1 MSIDV
6 LMPALSPTM
15 EEGTLAKWHVK
26 KGDKVSSGD
35 VIAEIETDKA
45 TMEVEAV
52 DEGVVEDILVP
63 EGSEGV
69 KVNTPIARLSGDD
82 AAAAAPAPKAEPAKA
97 EAPKA
102 EPAKAEAPK
111 PAPAPVAATPA
122 PARASGERIFASPLA
137 RRIAEQKGLDLGQM
151 QGSGPHGRII
161 KRDVEGATPQAAKPA
176 AAAATSAA
184 APRQAL
190 SLAQMGIP
198 DGSYDLIPLDGMRKT
213 VARRMTDSFRDVPHF
228 PLNIDLEI
236 DGLLSSRAKINAM
249 LEKQGVKVSVNDLVI
264 KAAAEPRKVQTLA
277 QMGIPDGSYDLI
289 PLDGMRK
296 AIARRMVD
304 SVNAVPHFPLTIDVE
319 IDALL
324 AARARV
330 NALLEK
336 SGVKVSVN
344 DFVIKASAMALKAV
358 PEANAS
364 YTPEGIAMHHNADVA
379 MAVAIDGGLITP
391 IIRKA
396 ELKSLSQIAVEAK
409 DLAKR
414 ARDRKL
420 KPEEF
425 QGGTFS
431 VSNLG
436 MFGIKAFA
444 SIINEPQG
452 AIMSVGAGEQRPVV
466 KNGQLAIA
474 TVMTVTL
481 TCDHRVVDGAV
492 GAKFLQTFKAMIE
505 DPVTMLA

>member
-1 MSIDV
+1 MTDI

-15 EEGTLAKWHVK
+15 EEGVLAKWHVK
-26 KGDKVSSGD
+26 AGDTVKAGD

-52 DEGVVEDILVP
+52 DEGEITDILVA
-63 EGSEGV
+63 EGTEGV
-69 KVNTPIARLSGDD
+69 KVNTPIARLKDEGG
-82 AAAAAPAPKAEPAKA
+82 AAAPAKAPEKAA

-102 EPAKAEAPK
+102 EAAPAAAAPAKAE
-111 PAPAPVAATPA
+111 TPA
-122 PARASGERIFASPLA
+122 PAKAPAAPASSDGKRVFSSPLA
-137 RRIAEQKGLDLGQM
+137 RRIAAQKGVDLSSIKGT
-151 QGSGPHGRII
+151 GPHGRVVR
-161 KRDVEGATPQAAKPA
+161 RDVEGAPASGA
-176 AAAATSAA
+176 AASSTAA
-184 APRQAL
+184 AP
-190 SLAQMGIP
+190 
-198 DGSYDLIPLDGMRKT
+198 
-213 VARRMTDSFRDVPHF
+213 
-228 PLNIDLEI
+228 
-236 DGLLSSRAKINAM
+236 
-249 LEKQGVKVSVNDLVI
+249 
-264 KAAAEPRKVQTLA
+264 KAEARKVQSLA

-304 SVNAVPHFPLTIDVE
+304 SVQNVPHFPLTIDVE

-324 AARARV
+324 AARAKV

-336 SGVKVSVN
+336 TGVKVSVN
-344 DFVIKASAMALKAV
+344 DFVIKAAAMALKAV

-364 YTPEGIAMHHNADVA
+364 YSPEGIALHHNADIA

-396 ELKSLSQIAVEAK
+396 ETKTLSQIATESK

-436 MFGIKAFA
+436 MFGIKSFA

-452 AIMSVGAGEQRPVV
+452 AIMSVGAGEQRAVV
-466 KNGQLAIA
+466 KNGQLAVA
-474 TVMTVTL
+474 TVMSVTV
-481 TCDHRVVDGAV
+481 TCDHRVVDGAT
-492 GAKFLQTFKAMIE
+492 GARLLQAFKPLIE

>member
-15 EEGTLAKWHVK
+15 EEGALAKWHVK
-26 KGDKVSSGD
+26 KGDTVSSGD

-52 DEGVVEDILVP
+52 DEGVVEEILVP

-69 KVNTPIARLSGDD
+69 KVNTPIARLAGEGAP
-82 AAAAAPAPKAEPAKA
+82 AAAAAPSPAKASETPKA
-97 EAPKA
+97 EAPA
-102 EPAKAEAPK
+102 APVEAPR
-111 PAPAPVAATPA
+111 PAPAA
-122 PARASGERIFASPLA
+122 PAKASGERIFASPLA
-137 RRIAEQKGLDLGQM
+137 RRIAEQKGLDLSQV

-161 KRDVEGATPQAAKPA
+161 KRDVEGAAPQAKAPA
-176 AAAATSAA
+176 GAPTSAPAGA
-184 APRQAL
+184 APRQAQT
-190 SLAQMGIP
+190 LAQMGIP
-198 DGSYDLIPLDGMRKT
+198 DGSYDLVPLDGMRKT

-228 PLNIDLEI
+228 PLTIDLEI
-236 DGLLSSRAKINAM
+236 DGLLASRAKSNAM

-264 KAAAEPRKVQTLA
+264 KAAAV
-277 QMGIPDGSYDLI
+277 
-289 PLDGMRK
+289 
-296 AIARRMVD
+296 
-304 SVNAVPHFPLTIDVE
+304 
-319 IDALL
+319 
-324 AARARV
+324 
-330 NALLEK
+330 
-336 SGVKVSVN
+336 
-344 DFVIKASAMALKAV
+344 ALKQV

-364 YTPEGIAMHHNADVA
+364 YSPEGIAMHHHADIA

-396 ELKSLSQIAVEAK
+396 EQKGLAQIATEAK
-409 DLAKR
+409 DLAER
-414 ARDRKL
+414 ARTRKL
-420 KPEEF
+420 KPDEF

-436 MFGIKAFA
+436 MFGIKSFA

-452 AIMSVGAGEQRPVV
+452 CILSVGAGEQRPVV
-466 KNGQLAIA
+466 RNGQLAVA

-492 GAKFLQTFKAMIE
+492 GARWLAAFKALIE
-505 DPVTMLA
+505 DPITMIV

>member
-1 MSIDV
+1 MTDI

-15 EEGTLAKWHVK
+15 EEGVLAKWHVK
-26 KGDKVSSGD
+26 VGDMVKAGD

-52 DEGVVEDILVP
+52 DEGEVTDILVA

-69 KVNTPIARLSGDD
+69 KVNTPIARLKDEGG
-82 AAAAAPAPKAEPAKA
+82 ATAPAPKAAAAQSPPAGGSPS
-97 EAPKA
+97 PKA
-102 EPAKAEAPK
+102 TEGGES
-111 PAPAPVAATPA
+111 AADTPPSA
-122 PARASGERIFASPLA
+122 ASQPLPPRGGERVFASPLA
-137 RRIAEQKGLDLGQM
+137 RRIAAQTGVDLKAVKGT
-151 QGSGPHGRII
+151 GPHGRIV
-161 KRDVEGATPQAAKPA
+161 KRDVEGAPKGGAQPA
-176 AAAATSAA
+176 ASSALAAEA
-184 APRQAL
+184 RKVQ

-198 DGSYDLIPLDGMRKT
+198 DGSYDLVPLDGMRKAI
-213 VARRMTDSFRDVPHF
+213 ARRLTDSFRDVPHF
-228 PLNIDLEI
+228 PLTIDCEI
-236 DGLLSSRAKINAM
+236 DG
-249 LEKQGVKVSVNDLVI
+249 
-264 KAAAEPRKVQTLA
+264 
-277 QMGIPDGSYDLI
+277 
-289 PLDGMRK
+289 
-296 AIARRMVD
+296 
-304 SVNAVPHFPLTIDVE
+304 
-319 IDALL
+319 LL

-330 NALLEK
+330 NAMLEK
-336 SGVKVSVN
+336 DGIKVSVN

-364 YTPEGIAMHHNADVA
+364 YSPEGIAMHHNADVA

-396 ELKSLSQIAVEAK
+396 ETKTLSQIATASK

-466 KNGQLAIA
+466 KNGQLAVA

-481 TCDHRVVDGAV
+481 TCDHRVVDGAI
-492 GAKFLQTFKAMIE
+492 GAKFLQVFKAMIE

>member
-1 MSIDV
+1 MSIDI

-26 KGDKVSSGD
+26 VGDTVKAGD

-52 DEGVVEDILVP
+52 DEGTITDILVA

-69 KVNTPIARLSGDD
+69 KVNTPIARLAEEGG
-82 AAAAAPAPKAEPAKA
+82 AAAVAPKAAEPAKA
-97 EAPKA
+97 EAPKTEA
-102 EPAKAEAPK
+102 APAPAASAPAPAKAAHAT
-111 PAPAPVAATPA
+111 APAQK
-122 PARASGERIFASPLA
+122 SGERVFASPLA
-137 RRIAEQKGLDLGQM
+137 RRLARDAGLDLSTLK
-151 QGSGPHGRII
+151 GSGPHGRIV
-161 KRDVEGATPQAAKPA
+161 KSDVEAAGKGGARPATAPA
-176 AAAATSAA
+176 AASGIEV
-184 APRQAL
+184 RKVQ
-190 SLAQMGIP
+190 SLADMGIP
-198 DGSYDLIPLDGMRKT
+198 DGSYDLIPLDGMK
-213 VARRMTDSFRDVPHF
+213 
-228 PLNIDLEI
+228 
-236 DGLLSSRAKINAM
+236 
-249 LEKQGVKVSVNDLVI
+249 
-264 KAAAEPRKVQTLA
+264 
-277 QMGIPDGSYDLI
+277 
-289 PLDGMRK
+289 K
-296 AIARRMVD
+296 AIARRMVGA
-304 SVNAVPHFPLTIDVE
+304 VQNVPHFPLFIDVE

-324 AARARV
+324 AARAKV

-344 DFVIKASAMALKAV
+344 DFVIKAAAMALKAV

-364 YTPEGIAMHHNADVA
+364 YSPEGIALHHNADVA

-391 IIRKA
+391 IIFKA
-396 ELKSLSQIAVEAK
+396 ETKSLSQIAVESK

-414 ARDRKL
+414 AREKKL

-436 MFGIKAFA
+436 MFGIKSFS

-466 KNGQLAIA
+466 KNGQLTIA
-474 TVMTVTL
+474 TVMTVTV
-481 TCDHRVVDGAV
+481 TCDHRVVDGAT
-492 GAKFLQTFKAMIE
+492 GARFLQAFKPLIE

>member
-1 MSIDV
+1 MTDI

-15 EEGTLAKWHVK
+15 EEGVLAKWHIKV
-26 KGDKVSSGD
+26 GDTVSAGD

-52 DEGVVEDILVP
+52 DEGEVLEILVA

-69 KVNTPIARLSGDD
+69 KVNTPIARLAGDD
-82 AAAAAPAPKAEPAKA
+82 AAPAPKKDAPKADAKAEEKPEPKPEPKAEKA

-102 EPAKAEAPK
+102 A
-111 PAPAPVAATPA
+111 PAPAKE
-122 PARASGERIFASPLA
+122 GERIFASPLA
-137 RRIAEQKGLDLGQM
+137 RRLAKDAGLDLKSLKGT
-151 QGSGPHGRII
+151 GPRGRIV
-161 KRDVEGATPQAAKPA
+161 KADVDAAGKGGAKGATA
-176 AAAATSAA
+176 AAASGE
-184 APRQAL
+184 PRKAL
-190 SLAQMGIP
+190 SLEQQGIAP
-198 DGSYDLIPLDGMRKT
+198 
-213 VARRMTDSFRDVPHF
+213 
-228 PLNIDLEI
+228 
-236 DGLLSSRAKINAM
+236 
-249 LEKQGVKVSVNDLVI
+249 
-264 KAAAEPRKVQTLA
+264 
-277 QMGIPDGSYDLI
+277 GSYDLI

-296 AIARRMVD
+296 AIARRLTD
-304 SVNAVPHFPLTIDVE
+304 SFRDVPHFPLVIDCE
-319 IDALL
+319 IDGLL
-324 AARARV
+324 AARAQV
-330 NALLEK
+330 NAVLEPQ
-336 SGVKVSVN
+336 GIKVSVN
-344 DFVIKASAMALKAV
+344 DFVMKAVAMALKAV

-364 YTPEGIAMHHNADVA
+364 YTPEGIAMHHHADVA

-396 ELKSLSQIAVEAK
+396 ETKSLAEIATESK

-420 KPEEF
+420 KPDEF

-436 MFGIKAFA
+436 MFGIKSFA

-452 AIMSVGAGEQRPVV
+452 AIMSVGAGEKRPVV
-466 KNGQLAIA
+466 RGDKVEIA

-492 GAKFLQTFKAMIE
+492 GARFLQAFKPMIE
-505 DPVTMLA
+505 NPVTMLA